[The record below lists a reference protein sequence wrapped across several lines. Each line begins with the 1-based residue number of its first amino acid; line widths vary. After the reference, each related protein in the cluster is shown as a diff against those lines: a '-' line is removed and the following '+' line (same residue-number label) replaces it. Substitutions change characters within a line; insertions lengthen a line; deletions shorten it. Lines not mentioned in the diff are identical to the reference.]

1 MLWCLI
7 CCEASISRTQQSP
20 GWPSGPAV
28 SDTSSP
34 SCPAASPDGGGPT
47 RRRAHRSSSPP
58 PTTHSG
64 QRGGENGGLSYL
76 CHPHLHLHLHLQPLL
91 LLLLHL
97 WPCSRDEDSPTSL
110 PSLIFF
116 VLPWT
121 DKLTFEVLGKENP
134 AARPILLPP
143 EVAPPEGPVIGQ
155 LLRGSS

>member
-1 MLWCLI
+1 MLSKNKFCLQAVVAMQLCVCVCVVVFREGWVLWCLI

-110 PSLIFF
+110 PSLIFC
-116 VLPWT
+116 VAGDRQT
-121 DKLTFEVLGKENP
+121 DF
-134 AARPILLPP
+134 
-143 EVAPPEGPVIGQ
+143 
-155 LLRGSS
+155 